1 VNVGSL
7 AAIRPLANLTV
18 YSMSKAAL
26 EALTKCAALELAP
39 RGIRVNAVNP
49 ATVVTDIHRRA
60 GMQGEAYDRYLIDNN
75 VMHPL
80 GRPGQPSDCSAL
92 ISYIASDACAW
103 MTGQCIGL
111 DGGRSLCVPAAKDLT
126 DPTTSSIVK

>member
-1 VNVGSL
+1 MNVGSL

-26 EALTKCAALELAP
+26 EAMTKCAALELAP

-60 GMQGEAYDRYLIDNN
+60 GMQGEAYERYLIDNN
-75 VMHPL
+75 AMHPL

-111 DGGRSLCVPAAKDLT
+111 DGDRSLCVPVAKDLT
-126 DPTTSSIVK
+126 SPTTSSIVN